1 MPVPQLFIPNKQKS
15 ADDPSVLPAAWRTLE
30 RWAAQIVTA
39 VAAAGGY
46 KSLTGPGQTAT
57 PGNLTQQGG
66 FDVEAPSGGSGV
78 TLRVNNFGPADTS
91 AMTIYNAN
99 GNGGTLIEDNGGG
112 GITITSTN
120 TGSGGFGTQINGNGV
135 QLNDSAPAGQPGI
148 NFTSPNNRITVNAP
162 AGFYIA
168 NSTGTPSVPSGG
180 GVLFTQ
186 LGALKYIGSS
196 GTVTTIAVA

>member
-1 MPVPQLFIPNKQKS
+1 
-15 ADDPSVLPAAWRTLE
+15 
-30 RWAAQIVTA
+30 
-39 VAAAGGY
+39 
-46 KSLTGPGQTAT
+46 
-57 PGNLTQQGG
+57 
-66 FDVEAPSGGSGV
+66 
-78 TLRVNNFGPADTS
+78 
-91 AMTIYNAN
+91 
-99 GNGGTLIEDNGGG
+99 
-112 GITITSTN
+112 
-120 TGSGGFGTQINGNGV
+120 V